1 MGRLLSTVFLLLLLT
16 GTVGAFALTQGAKLE
31 RSPIYRT
38 RIPSK
43 TFSPECGCAT
53 SSAQIQ
59 FSLRKADKLT
69 VWMER
74 NGERVATVVPG
85 REYPAGPVDLSFSG
99 VTESGKTLPDD
110 VYLPVVHM
118 ERAHRTIRLPNPI
131 RLDSKAPTITVK
143 HPQHAIIS
151 PDGDGRKD
159 MFRTP
164 YAVSEPARAILYVNA
179 RRVFF
184 TLRKPL
190 RGQLVWNGKFNGR
203 PARPGVYVLAASAR
217 DPAGNVAKPQPFAIV
232 QVRYVALGRKRVVVR
247 PGGKFAIR
255 VSTDAP
261 TVRWLLNGRT
271 GVARRGT
278 IKLRAPRKQGVYR
291 LYVAAGDHAAK
302 ATVVV
307 A

>member
-1 MGRLLSTVFLLLLLT
+1 LGRLLSTVFLLLLLT

-38 RIPSK
+38 RIPIK
-43 TFSPECGCAT
+43 VFSPDCACPT

-74 NGERVATVVPG
+74 DGKRVATVVPG
-85 REYPAGPVDLSFSG
+85 REYPAGPIDLSFSG
-99 VTESGKTLPDD
+99 VTESGQTLPDD

-151 PDGDGRKD
+151 PDGDGRRD
-159 MFRTP
+159 TFRTP
-164 YAVSEPARAILYVNA
+164 YNLSEPAHAILYVNK
-179 RRVFF
+179 RRVMY

-190 RGQLVWNGKFNGR
+190 RGLLVWNGKLAGR
-203 PARPGVYVLAASAR
+203 PARPGVYLLEASAR
-217 DPAGNVAKPQPFAIV
+217 DQAGNRAEPKPFAIV
-232 QVRYVALGRKRVVVR
+232 QVRYIALGRKRVVVA
-247 PGGKFAIR
+247 PGRRFPIR

-261 TVRWLLNGRT
+261 RVRWLINGRS

-278 IKLRAPRKQGVYR
+278 IKVRAPRKPGVYR
-291 LYVAAGDHAAK
+291 LYVTAGNHAAK

>member
-1 MGRLLSTVFLLLLLT
+1 MGRLLATVFLLLLLT

-38 RIPSK
+38 QIPLK
-43 TFSPECGCAT
+43 VFSPDCGCAT
-53 SSAQIQ
+53 SSAQIR
-59 FSLRKADKLT
+59 FSLRKADRLT

-74 NGERVATVVPG
+74 DGERVATIVPG

-99 VTESGKTLPDD
+99 VAESGKTLPDD
-110 VYLPVVHM
+110 VYVPVVHM
-118 ERAHRTIRLPNPI
+118 ERAHRTIRLPNEI

-151 PDGDGRKD
+151 PDGDGRRD
-159 MFRTP
+159 TFRTP
-164 YAVSEPARAILYVNA
+164 YVLSEPARAILYVND
-179 RRVFF
+179 RRVFL

-190 RGQLVWNGKFNGR
+190 RGQLVWNGKLGGR

-217 DPAGNVAKPQPFAIV
+217 DPAGNRAEPKPFAIV
-232 QVRYVALGRKRVVVR
+232 QVRYVALGRKRIVVR

-261 TVRWLLNGRT
+261 TVRWLLNGRSGT
-271 GVARRGT
+271 APRGT

-302 ATVVV
+302 AIVVV